1 MIFAGYVVAALAFL
15 STATLAAWIYAHP
28 EQHNRF
34 THDAPVLIMYCL
46 GAWLFLPLGWIWSVA
61 YIIIV
66 LAGNL
71 WFVMRVCPHCTY
83 HGRSDGPSVYCVLS
97 THLAGKG
104 EPQYFARRF
113 RQNVGISAFNWALP
127 VIGGAIALRPLH
139 DRTYGLVMLAV
150 FVFIAFLLVPMAAKP
165 NCERCLNRE
174 ACPYGTKVT

>member
-1 MIFAGYVVAALAFL
+1 LMGDMLQGGGNRWRGMLFGM
-15 STATLAAWIYAHP
+15 TARLPWESSGP
-28 EQHNRF
+28 R
-34 THDAPVLIMYCL
+34 PVWKVWDEFGIGQARM
-46 GAWLFLPLGWIWSVA
+46 LGWWEKECPVRTGRED
-61 YIIIV
+61 V